1 MILNLK
7 KTIPNA
13 ITLSNLFLGF
23 VSIVLIALS
32 INSSNQYIVTS
43 CYLILI
49 AAFLDVLDGKVARK
63 LNISSNFGKE
73 IDSLADLISFCLV
86 PSFLLFYWYN
96 ELNVLELAPLIIM
109 SSCPLIFGAIRLA
122 KYNAMR
128 NMRESIQYIG
138 MPTPA
143 NAIFI
148 CSLILYANYF
158 PIRLIQPIENIFF
171 QSIYLFLE
179 IVMSNELIVLFL
191 SLFSS
196 LLLLS
201 RVNYEKFPLISFKID
216 RRNTIDLI
224 KLILFLIILFS
235 SVFLRCHDIVLL
247 FFMLIYIYGNL
258 VKYFYRKLKNT

>member
-1 MILNLK
+1 MILNFK

-13 ITLSNLFLGF
+13 ITISNLFLGF
-23 VSIVLIALS
+23 VSLILIALS
-32 INSSNQYIVTS
+32 IGSSNQYIVTS
-43 CYLILI
+43 CYLILV
-49 AAFLDVLDGKVARK
+49 ASFLDVLDGKVARK

-96 ELNVLELAPLIIM
+96 ELNVIELVPLIIL

-128 NMRESIQYIG
+128 NMRDSMQYIG

-158 PIRLIQPIENIFF
+158 PIRIIKPIENIFF
-171 QSIYLFLE
+171 QNINLLLD
-179 IVMSNELIVLFL
+179 IILSNEFIIL
-191 SLFSS
+191 SLSIFSS
-196 LLLLS
+196 VLLLS
-201 RVNYEKFPLISFKID
+201 KVNYEKFPLISFKVD
-216 RRNTIDLI
+216 RRNTLDLI
-224 KLILFLIILFS
+224 KLIFFLIILS
-235 SVFLRCHDIVLL
+235 SSLFLKCYDIVLL